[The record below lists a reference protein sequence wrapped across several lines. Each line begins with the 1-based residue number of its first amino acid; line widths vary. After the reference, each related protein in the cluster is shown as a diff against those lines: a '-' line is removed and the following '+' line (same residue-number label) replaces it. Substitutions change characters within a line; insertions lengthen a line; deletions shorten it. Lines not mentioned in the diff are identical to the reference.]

1 MESAML
7 TTIYC
12 SVALPW
18 PPGEP
23 RQSQNQQVG
32 GSLLSLLI
40 AFPRVP
46 AYREGEEREQGTR

>member
-7 TTIYC
+7 TTTYC

-32 GSLLSLLI
+32 ASLLSLLR